1 MNWFARRL
9 RKLGAEVN
17 IGMDESSR
25 YCGVKA
31 IPANKSMI
39 PESIS
44 TIGTDRAVYPSEARF
59 GHGLASMRGIV
70 GMSKIPK
77 GQNSQL
83 EGNIPR
89 AYKAM
94 VKSGTGMI
102 WPDLT
107 PK

>member
-1 MNWFARRL
+1 MNCVAIRL

-17 IGMDESSR
+17 IGMDDSSR

-31 IPANKSMI
+31 IPANKSVM

-59 GHGLASMRGIV
+59 GHGLASIRGIV
-70 GMSKIPK
+70 GISNIPK
-77 GQNSQL
+77 GQKSQL
-83 EGNIPR
+83 EGKIPR

-94 VKSGTGMI
+94 VKSGTGMM
-102 WPDLT
+102 
-107 PK
+107 